1 VGWNIGFIPGHDA
14 TGDLSDDCD
23 GALLRIYQPGE
34 KQAELERNKRSQV
47 GARRELKAALPH
59 FIFGAR
65 RADQRVAS

>member
-1 VGWNIGFIPGHDA
+1 MIAMGPSYESI
-14 TGDLSDDCD
+14 S
-23 GALLRIYQPGE
+23 
-34 KQAELERNKRSQV
+34 LERNKRSQV